1 MSEPKLQLKI
11 DLRSGK
17 IEPELP
23 AEGARDATTL
33 AVMDEI
39 NAELP
44 ELEAKVGLEP
54 RPVLLRA
61 YVLKEVLEAHPR
73 NWINDRSKR
82 REWNE
87 TEERV
92 GKLKA
97 AAIEAMPEG
106 EGDWVWGELPYVRET
121 LTLLH
126 NKQKAENEVNHLILT
141 PLGNLE
147 HAEINYKRMGADDL
161 ARVCQEVSEV
171 LRRTAELDD
180 EVLSWGP
187 KNRGALLHGRELVEI
202 PAGMLP
208 TTGAAYGG
216 FAAGVVLIAIGGALL
231 AGVVPG
237 VPKAAGL
244 VGLIGL
250 GPIAWGVG
258 QLKQAGARRAA
269 IPEEF
274 SELSGKFRE
283 RLYLICALRE
293 LQVFR
298 SRYSKAFE
306 AFRTPL
312 PREGGQPR
320 WKKAK
325 FDGRDITE
333 LFATESWD
341 PRATVEMWLAEKV
354 KEEFR
359 LESTKLAGPE
369 DLDAEAWGVIQQAF
383 ELESIDTGHVT
394 EAQLLDSV
402 SNLLFSR
409 RGEDT
414 KAERQRVFAQVKQ
427 AWEASEL
434 KERGGND

>member
-306 AFRTPL
+306 AFRTHL
-312 PREGGQPR
+312 TREG
-320 WKKAK
+320 
-325 FDGRDITE
+325 
-333 LFATESWD
+333 
-341 PRATVEMWLAEKV
+341 
-354 KEEFR
+354 
-359 LESTKLAGPE
+359 
-369 DLDAEAWGVIQQAF
+369 
-383 ELESIDTGHVT
+383 
-394 EAQLLDSV
+394 
-402 SNLLFSR
+402 
-409 RGEDT
+409 
-414 KAERQRVFAQVKQ
+414 
-427 AWEASEL
+427 
-434 KERGGND
+434 